1 MSSHFKQRSHFIEHL
16 LRDIILAKLNK
27 TMINL
32 GRNSQSIIPKN
43 FFKDTYYSLNGG
55 SKNNFYF
62 RQTFGL
68 KVTWFPKN
76 SEIETLPG
84 NMNSKTDMVV
94 ALISRPEDFNF
105 VLLSEEEYEELNP
118 PPFSTD
124 CKIRLIYQNDS

>member
-1 MSSHFKQRSHFIEHL
+1 MSRNPTGRGKLIEHL

-27 TMINL
+27 TMVNL
-32 GRNSQSIIPKN
+32 GRNIQSTIPHH
-43 FFKDTYYSLNGG
+43 FFKDAYYSLNGG
-55 SKNNFYF
+55 SKNNVYF

-68 KVTWFPKN
+68 KVTWFPET

-84 NMNSKTDMVV
+84 KVNSKADLIV

-118 PPFSTD
+118 LPFSSD
-124 CKIRLIYQNDS
+124 CKIRLTYQNDS